1 MSDAPPPAS
10 SLGTPP
16 PPPAAPDPASP
27 SPAGA
32 RPTLLIAA
40 LAVTSLAL
48 LGAAVLFVAASG
60 ARSDAEDERD
70 ELATSLDA
78 ATAELDAASE
88 TTADLRAQIDRADT
102 LAEEQQ
108 DAIDELD
115 ATIEDLRG
123 EADDGEELAEAVVGF
138 FAVVFGVEGVV
149 DEANAECV
157 ARALIGQSDPVR
169 FLDRYSSLVRDASER
184 DFVAFGLDIAD
195 AADTCGAVFTSDEF
209 LAGDIYGDNA
219 ELDALWDECADGS
232 PVSCDSLYI
241 SSAIGS
247 EYERFGGTC
256 GDRLDEIEP
265 FQSCAEF
272 M

>member
-10 SLGTPP
+10 SLGAPP
-16 PPPAAPDPASP
+16 PPPATPDPVTP
-27 SPAGA
+27 SPAGG
-32 RPTLLIAA
+32 RPTRLIAA
-40 LAVTSLAL
+40 LVVT
-48 LGAAVLFVAASG
+48 GIAVLGLGVLLVAASG
-60 ARSDAEDERD
+60 AKSDAEDERD
-70 ELATSLDA
+70 ELATSLEA
-78 ATAELDAASE
+78 ANEDLDAANE
-88 TTADLRAQIDRADT
+88 TTADLRAQVDRADT
-102 LAEEQQ
+102 RADEQQ
-108 DAIDELD
+108 AEIDELD

-123 EADDGEELAEAVVGF
+123 EVDASEELAEAVVGF

-149 DEANAECV
+149 DEADAECV
-157 ARALIGQSDPVR
+157 ARTLIGQSDPVR
-169 FLDRYSSLVRDASER
+169 FLDRYSSLVRNASER

-195 AADTCGAVFTSDEF
+195 AAETCGAVFTDDEF
-209 LAGDIYGDNA
+209 LSGDTYGDNA

-241 SSAIGS
+241 SSAVGS